1 MTMSQSADFSEIVVP
16 ASTANLGPGL
26 DTLAVAVQL
35 YTRVKILDV
44 LPTQPN
50 VVETIFADGQFS
62 GENRIETAFRY
73 AHLRGEVQV
82 PGVRIE
88 VRSDI
93 PRRAGLGS
101 SAAATV
107 AGLKLYGLLT
117 SPKPVADW
125 LALASEVEGHPDN
138 AAASLFGGM
147 TMSCQFED
155 GRVTAHAWRWPEAVH
170 LIVATPDVPLDTAYA
185 RSVLPG
191 SIRMRDAVFNLQRT
205 VLLIRALETGRY
217 DELREAMRDRWH
229 QPYRLPLVPALK
241 EALEL
246 EQPGLVGVCLS
257 GAGPSI
263 LALATDHE
271 AEIRAALT
279 ALYDRLALSHT
290 IRTLRAH
297 QPEANGGADLQEPR
311 A

>member
-1 MTMSQSADFSEIVVP
+1 MTMDQSPEFSEIVVP

-35 YTRVKILDV
+35 YTRVRIVDV
-44 LPTQPN
+44 LPGQPN
-50 VVETIFADGQFS
+50 VVETVFADGPFS

-73 AHLRGEVQV
+73 AHLQGGVPV
-82 PGVRIE
+82 PGARIE
-88 VRSDI
+88 VRSEI

-107 AGLKLYGLLT
+107 AGLKLYGALS
-117 SPKPVADW
+117 SPRPPADW

-155 GRVTAHAWRWPEAVH
+155 GRVKAHAWRWPEAVR

-191 SIRMRDAVFNLQRT
+191 SIRMRDAIFNLQRT

-229 QPYRLPLVPALK
+229 QPYRLPLVPALG

-246 EQPGLVGVCLS
+246 DHPGLLGVSLS

-271 AEIRAALT
+271 AEISKVLSG
-279 ALYDRLALSHT
+279 LYDRLGLSHT

-297 QPEANGGADLQEPR
+297 QPELDETHE
-311 A
+311 

>member
-1 MTMSQSADFSEIVVP
+1 MTESTDFSEIVVP

-35 YTRVKILDV
+35 YTRVKILEV
-44 LPTQPN
+44 LPSTPN
-50 VVETIFADGQFS
+50 VVETVFVDGPFT

-73 AHLRGEVQV
+73 AHLHGGAQV

-101 SAAATV
+101 SAAATI
-107 AGLKLYGLLT
+107 AGLKLYGALT
-117 SPKPVADW
+117 TPKPPADW

-138 AAASLFGGM
+138 AAASLLGGM

-155 GRVTAHAWRWPEAVH
+155 GRVKAHAWRWPEAVR

-191 SIRMRDAVFNLQRT
+191 TIRMRDAVFNLQRT

-217 DELREAMRDRWH
+217 DELREAMRDKWH
-229 QPYRLPLVPALK
+229 QPYRLPLVPALA

-246 EQPGLVGVCLS
+246 EQPGLLGVCLS

-263 LALATDHE
+263 LALASGHE
-271 AEIRAALT
+271 TEIRAALS
-279 ALYDRLALSHT
+279 ALYDRLGLSHT

-297 QPEANGGADLQEPR
+297 QPDGIQN
-311 A
+311 